1 MNQINSS
8 TKKAIG
14 RHNII
19 YFPHPELLIN

>member
-14 RHNII
+14 RHNLNIRI
-19 YFPHPELLIN
+19 